1 MVKFIINMAHDLN
14 LKVCVEGVE
23 TENELSCVL
32 ELGADS
38 VQGYYYGKP
47 MPAGEFEKKYF

>member
-1 MVKFIINMAHDLN
+1 MAHDLN

-23 TENELSCVL
+23 TEDELSCVL